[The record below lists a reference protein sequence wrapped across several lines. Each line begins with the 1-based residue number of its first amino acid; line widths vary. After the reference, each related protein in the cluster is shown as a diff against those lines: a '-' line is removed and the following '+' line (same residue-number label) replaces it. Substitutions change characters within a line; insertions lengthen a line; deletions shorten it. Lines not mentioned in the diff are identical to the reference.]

1 MTSSVRSRKAKGRRL
16 QNWVRDALLG
26 AFPGLEKDED
36 VWCAIMG
43 ESGVDIK
50 LSREAQKLFPFSVE
64 CKNKETWKGLYDAYD
79 QAISNAN
86 LEPVVVLKMNKRDP
100 LLAIDFKA
108 FLCIIQE
115 SSKSVNLED
124 YFKKATTKLTK
135 EN

>member
-1 MTSSVRSRKAKGRRL
+1 MASSVRSRKAKGRRL
-16 QNWVRDALLG
+16 QNWVRDTLLG
-26 AFPGLEKDED
+26 VFPSLKKDED

-50 LSREAQKLFPFSVE
+50 LSKEAQGLFPYSIE

-79 QAISNAN
+79 QAISNAS

-100 LLAIDFKA
+100 LLALDFKA
-108 FLCIIQE
+108 FLNIVKE
-115 SSKSVNLED
+115 SSESVNLKD

>member
-1 MTSSVRSRKAKGRRL
+1 MMASSVRSRKAKGRRL
-16 QNWVRDALLG
+16 QNWVRDTLLG
-26 AFPGLEKDED
+26 VFPSLKKDED

-50 LSREAQKLFPFSVE
+50 LSKEAQKLFPFSVE

-86 LEPVVVLKMNKRDP
+86 LEPVVVLKMNKRAP
-100 LLAIDFKA
+100 LLALDFEA
-108 FLCIIQE
+108 FLCII
-115 SSKSVNLED
+115 
-124 YFKKATTKLTK
+124 KATTLTK

>member
-1 MTSSVRSRKAKGRRL
+1 MASSVRSRKAKGRRL
-16 QNWVRDALLG
+16 QNWVRDTLLG
-26 AFPGLEKDED
+26 VFPSLEKDVD
-36 VWCAIMG
+36 IWCAIMG

-50 LSREAQKLFPFSVE
+50 LSKEAQKLFPFSVE

-79 QAISNAN
+79 QAISNAS

-100 LLAIDFKA
+100 LLALDFKA
-108 FLCIIQE
+108 FLNIVKE
-115 SSKSVNLED
+115 SSESVNLKD

>member
-16 QNWVRDALLG
+16 QNWVRDTLLG
-26 AFPGLEKDED
+26 VFPSLKKDED

>member
-1 MTSSVRSRKAKGRRL
+1 MASSVRSRKAKGRRL